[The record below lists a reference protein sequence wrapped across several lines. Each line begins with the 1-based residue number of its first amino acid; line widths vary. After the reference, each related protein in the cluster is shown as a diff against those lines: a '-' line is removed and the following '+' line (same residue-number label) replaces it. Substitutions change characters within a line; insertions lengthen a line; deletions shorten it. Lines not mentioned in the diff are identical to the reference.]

1 MSKRWTLD
9 DIDWGAF
16 DPDRVDPD
24 LVPVIKTA
32 ALVEANSAD
41 YVHYL
46 RNVFDGDDAFLAAA
60 DQWGE
65 EEAQHGA
72 ALGRWA
78 ELVDPGFSFEAA
90 LDAFRRGYSLPLDA
104 ETSVRGSRAGE
115 LIARCVVESGTS
127 SFYSAIRD
135 ATDEP
140 VLTEIAKRIATDEFF
155 HYQLFHKHFKRYRD
169 QARLSR
175 LAKLRIA
182 VGRVQEAEDDELAYA
197 YYAANVL
204 PRDAHVAYDQG
215 ALAKDD
221 WRRALGV
228 YDRPHLENAARMIL
242 RAADM
247 PPDGRLANWAVSG
260 FWAYVKWRRDR
271 LARSMAKAA

>member
-1 MSKRWTLD
+1 MAPRWTLD
-9 DIDWGAF
+9 DIDWNTF
-16 DPDRVDPD
+16 RRDLVDDD

-46 RNVFDGDDAFLAAA
+46 HNVFPDDDQFRAAA
-60 DQWGE
+60 DEWGV
-65 EEAQHGA
+65 EEAQHGK

-78 ELVDPGFSFEAA
+78 ELVDPSFSFETA
-90 LDAFRRGYSLPLDA
+90 LEAFRQGFSLPLEADQ
-104 ETSVRGSRAGE
+104 SVRGSRAGE

-135 ATDEP
+135 GTGEP
-140 VLTEIAKRIATDEFF
+140 VLKDIAKRIATDEFF
-155 HYQLFHKHFKRYRD
+155 HYQLFQKHLKRYRD
-169 QARLSR
+169 QAELSK
-175 LAKLRIA
+175 LDKLRIA

-204 PRDAHVAYDQG
+204 PTEPDSAYDG
-215 ALAKDD
+215 DHYAKDY
-221 WRRALGV
+221 WRRAMAL
-228 YDRPHLENAARMIL
+228 YRKPHLENAARMIL

-247 PPDGRLANWAVSG
+247 DPDGRLANWAVSG
-260 FWAYVKWRRDR
+260 FWTYVKWRRGR
-271 LARSMAKAA
+271 LEKEMAA